1 MKKKI
6 IVNPAIYP
14 VFIIAIVGTIILI
27 QRLITTETY
36 INTAQEVAT
45 YIYMLAMAFSVFY
58 LGRYIIKPVPLSY
71 DNNEIVIKMYFRND
85 VRLSYKEIVKAE
97 YYNRYMR
104 LIIHTKHKKYKFTF
118 VIKTSELKEILK
130 KKVKDSD
137 F

>member
-45 YIYMLAMAFSVFY
+45 YIYMLAMVFFCI
-58 LGRYIIKPVPLSY
+58 L
-71 DNNEIVIKMYFRND
+71 FR
-85 VRLSYKEIVKAE
+85 
-97 YYNRYMR
+97 
-104 LIIHTKHKKYKFTF
+104 
-118 VIKTSELKEILK
+118 
-130 KKVKDSD
+130 
-137 F
+137 

>member
-45 YIYMLAMAFSVFY
+45 YIYMLAMGFFCI
-58 LGRYIIKPVPLSY
+58 L
-71 DNNEIVIKMYFRND
+71 FR
-85 VRLSYKEIVKAE
+85 
-97 YYNRYMR
+97 
-104 LIIHTKHKKYKFTF
+104 
-118 VIKTSELKEILK
+118 
-130 KKVKDSD
+130 
-137 F
+137 